1 MSKSKV
7 TEIEEEIEIGN
18 IVQQFICRL
27 PKKNHDSMMQIAKK
41 ANDITRKHGA
51 LRVEYFQ
58 LSSTENMMEDWTNIA
73 KTVSASQDEEVW
85 VEQIFYRDSK
95 DRDEYMEECGNN
107 ENIER
112 LYKQFMDLITPGFG
126 PIIER
131 AANWILY
138 PLLNLSSVDRYQL
151 SEGKIQIL

>member
-27 PKKNHDSMMQIAKK
+27 PKKNHDPMMQIAKQ

-58 LSSTENMMEDWTNIA
+58 LSSTENMMEDWTNIS
-73 KTVSASQDEEVW
+73 KTVSANQDEEIW

-95 DRDEYMEECGNN
+95 HRDEYMAKCGND
-107 ENIER
+107 ENMNQ
-112 LYKQFMDLITPGFG
+112 LYKQ
-126 PIIER
+126 
-131 AANWILY
+131 
-138 PLLNLSSVDRYQL
+138 SVDLL
-151 SEGKIQIL
+151 SLGSKPIMGEFSRLEV

>member
-7 TEIEEEIEIGN
+7 TEIEEEKEIGN

-27 PKKNHDSMMQIAKK
+27 PKKNHDAMMQIAKK

-73 KTVSASQDEEVW
+73 KTVSANQDEEIW

-95 DRDEYMEECGNN
+95 HRDEYMAKCGND
-107 ENIER
+107 ENMNQ
-112 LYKQFMDLITPGFG
+112 LYKQFMDLITPGSK
-126 PIIER
+126 PIIGEFSR
-131 AANWILY
+131 LK
-138 PLLNLSSVDRYQL
+138 V
-151 SEGKIQIL
+151 

>member
-1 MSKSKV
+1 MIKSKV
-7 TEIEEEIEIGN
+7 TEIDAEKEIGN

-27 PKKNHDSMMQIAKK
+27 PKKNHDAMMMQIAKQ

-85 VEQIFYRDSK
+85 MEQIFYRDSK
-95 DRDEYMEECGNN
+95 HRDEYMAKCGND
-107 ENIER
+107 ENMNQ
-112 LYKQFMDLITPGFG
+112 LYKQFMDLITPGSS
-126 PIIER
+126 PIMGEFSR
-131 AANWILY
+131 LE
-138 PLLNLSSVDRYQL
+138 V
-151 SEGKIQIL
+151 

>member
-1 MSKSKV
+1 MIKSNV
-7 TEIEEEIEIGN
+7 TKIEEEIEIGN

-73 KTVSASQDEEVW
+73 KTVSANQDEEIW
-85 VEQIFYRDSK
+85 VEQIFYRDNK
-95 DRDEYMEECGNN
+95 HRDEYMAECGND
-107 ENIER
+107 ENMNQ
-112 LYKQFMDLITPGFG
+112 LYKQFMDLITPGSR
-126 PIIER
+126 PIMGEFIRLE
-131 AANWILY
+131 
-138 PLLNLSSVDRYQL
+138 V
-151 SEGKIQIL
+151 

>member
-1 MSKSKV
+1 
-7 TEIEEEIEIGN
+7 
-18 IVQQFICRL
+18 
-27 PKKNHDSMMQIAKK
+27 
-41 ANDITRKHGA
+41 
-51 LRVEYFQ
+51 
-58 LSSTENMMEDWTNIA
+58 MMEDWTNIA

>member
-1 MSKSKV
+1 MSKPNV
-7 TEIEEEIEIGN
+7 TEVEKEKEKEIGN

-27 PKKNHDSMMQIAKK
+27 PKKNHDPMMQIAKQ

-73 KTVSASQDEEVW
+73 KTVSANQDEEIW

-95 DRDEYMEECGNN
+95 HRDEYMAKCGND
-107 ENIER
+107 ENMNQ
-112 LYKQFMDLITPGFG
+112 LYKQ
-126 PIIER
+126 
-131 AANWILY
+131 
-138 PLLNLSSVDRYQL
+138 SVDLL
-151 SEGKIQIL
+151 SLGSKPIMGEFSRLEV